1 MGIRIN
7 NLFRQ
12 VDRLLL
18 SKSRLRLA
26 GNWVLMGC
34 ALFFLLLFL
43 LFHKQEETVNKFGSW
58 IASIYKDSYAKDR
71 QKAMDWIQSGDVDSA
86 IRMLETNDWQ
96 RVQLGDR
103 SYPFKRGLLRTL
115 CEQLRL
121 AQRYK
126 ELNAWAGIW
135 RKLEKRN
142 VTALAYW
149 YESLR
154 HIPGGSQEGR
164 QGLQREWARFPLN
177 ARLTEFYARTLYEA
191 GDIQTARTIL
201 DQNIQSITTAS
212 LTGWQIHFGKHARD
226 LLPKYLDDL
235 FHQLKVMEWAAV
247 GGAWQ
252 RLWTEATNSKV
263 RRLRRKQ
270 RKMVKVNLEPNVEGL
285 SSVVVEVPADI
296 TRFKIVPPP
305 VIGLS
310 ITGMRLRM
318 AGRIYN
324 IPTSAVTARGMV
336 NHDGGMRVINSEA
349 FVWFPLPAAARNAGK
364 KTVGAELQFKVASTE
379 LLVQKMLLDRDSTSQ

>member
-7 NLFRQ
+7 NFFRQ

-26 GNWVLMGC
+26 GNWVLMVC
-34 ALFFLLLFL
+34 ALFFLVLFL
-43 LFHKQEETVNKFGSW
+43 LFHHQEETVNKFGSW

-71 QKAMDWIQSGDVDSA
+71 QKAMDWIQSGDLDSA
-86 IRMLETNDWQ
+86 IRMLEANDWQ

-103 SYPFKRGLLRTL
+103 SYPFKRELFSIL
-115 CEQLRL
+115 CEQLRV

-126 ELNAWAGIW
+126 ELNTWAGVW

-154 HIPGGSQEGR
+154 HIPGSSQEGR

-177 ARLTEFYARTLYEA
+177 ARLTEFYARTLYET
-191 GDIQTARTIL
+191 GDVQTARTIL
-201 DQNIQSITTAS
+201 DQHIQSVTTAS

-235 FHQLKVMEWAAV
+235 FYQLKVMEWAAV
-247 GGAWQ
+247 GVAWQ

-270 RKMVKVNLEPNVEGL
+270 RKMVRVNLAPNVEGL

-310 ITGMRLRM
+310 ITGIRLSM
-318 AGRIYN
+318 EDRIYN
-324 IPTSAVTARGMV
+324 IPTSAITTRGMV
-336 NHDGGMRVINSEA
+336 HHDGGMRVTNSEA
-349 FVWFPLPAAARNAGK
+349 FLWFPLPAAARSAGK
-364 KTVGAELQFKVASTE
+364 KTVGAELQFKVASTD
-379 LLVQKMLLDRDSTSQ
+379 LLTRQMLLDSGSTSQ